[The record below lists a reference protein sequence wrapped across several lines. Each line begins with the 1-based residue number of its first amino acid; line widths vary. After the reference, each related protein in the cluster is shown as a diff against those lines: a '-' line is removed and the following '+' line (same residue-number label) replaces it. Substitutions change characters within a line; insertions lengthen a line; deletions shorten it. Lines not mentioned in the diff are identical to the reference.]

1 MTLCERCGNYPN
13 ICGCAEVDALE
24 AQLADVRER
33 GVWEVTSYAALM
45 NEHVALQGRCTY
57 LAARLAEAELS
68 RDSWKREAEM
78 NAEFG
83 DQLHAAL
90 ETLKAHSIHLTEK
103 WCWCGPT
110 VESHA
115 DSAEL
120 VQK

>member
-1 MTLCERCGNYPN
+1 MSDIVER
-13 ICGCAEVDALE
+13 LR
-24 AQLADVRER
+24 DVPD
-33 GVWEVTSYAALM
+33 SKLSAYAADEIDRL
-45 NEHVALQGRCTY
+45 E
-57 LAARLAEAELS
+57 ARLAEAELS

-115 DSAEL
+115 DSASGG
-120 VQK
+120 KK